1 MQSAHRDERGV
12 ALVEFALAAPI
23 FIFLLLASFQL
34 ALIGMQSYSTRHVTR
49 ETARWLAINPDTTD
63 SAVLA
68 RARALAMPGMR
79 SNGFIRVTPT
89 PACPALTSGRCAGR
103 SPGDVVTVEIVYDV
117 TESVFMP
124 TNFGF
129 GTMRVTFPTRLQPY
143 RVSVLVE

>member
-12 ALVEFALAAPI
+12 ALVEFALTAPI
-23 FIFLLLASFQL
+23 FIFLLMASFQF
-34 ALIGMQSYSTRHVTR
+34 AMIAMQSYSVRHVTR

-63 SAVLA
+63 SGVTA
-68 RARALAMPGMR
+68 RARALAMPAMR
-79 SNGFIRVTPT
+79 TAGFVSVTPS

-117 TESVFMP
+117 TDSIFLP
-124 TNFGF
+124 TTFGIAP
-129 GTMRVTFPTRLQPY
+129 MQVTFPTRLQPY